1 MTSMKSK
8 IFFAGMLFLLLLA
21 CKDKPAEDDA
31 MVDLPADFQEFYNR
45 FHSDSAFQMES
56 IVFPL
61 EGKPSGISAEEIRYA
76 GGFKWQKDVWKLHKP
91 FEDLDNE
98 FEREYEL
105 FGDMVI
111 EVIKVKGSSIG
122 MERRFAKINGEWTLI
137 YYSAMNMR
145 G

>member
-8 IFFAGMLFLLLLA
+8 FFFAGMLMLLFFA
-21 CKDKPAEDDA
+21 CKDKPAADES
-31 MVDLPADFQEFYNR
+31 MVDLPEDFKEFYYK
-45 FHSDSAFQMES
+45 FHTDSAFQMES

-61 EGKPSGISAEEIRYA
+61 EGKPSGLSEDEIRYA

-91 FEDLDNE
+91 FDNEDNE
-98 FEREYEL
+98 FVREYEL

-111 EVIKVKGSSIG
+111 EVIKVRGSSIG
-122 MERRFAKINGEWTLI
+122 MERRFAKISDEWTLI

>member
-1 MTSMKSK
+1 MNSIKS
-8 IFFAGMLFLLLLA
+8 ISFLVCMLMMFLLA
-21 CKDKPAEDDA
+21 CKEKPPVDDS
-31 MVDLPADFQEFYNR
+31 MVDLPADFQEFYAR
-45 FHSDSAFQMES
+45 FHTDSAFQMKS

-61 EGKPSGISAEEIRYA
+61 EGKPSGLSDDEIRYS
-76 GGFKWQKDVWKLHKP
+76 GGFKWYADVWVLHKP
-91 FEDLDNE
+91 FEDLDDE

-111 EVIKVKGSSIG
+111 EVIKVKGSNIG
-122 MERRFAKINGEWTLI
+122 MERRFAKISDEWTLI